1 MNTALNDGAVEPR
14 ARILFVD
21 DEPRILVALKALF
34 RRDYDVVTAN
44 SGAAALEIL
53 REGEVDVIVSD
64 QRMPEM
70 TGVEVLRNAKD
81 LRPRAIRVLLTG
93 YSDLSA
99 ILAAIN
105 DGEIF
110 RFINKPWSNVDL
122 RSTIAAAVKA
132 SAIDFV
138 AEEATAT
145 TPTPTPE
152 DPTERVY
159 IAGVDDVGT
168 LILDDD
174 QTTRT
179 VLQRVLTKERSVY
192 VASTLDEALDLL
204 EQHKIGVIIT
214 ELIVGGEVVT
224 DLLTALRQHHPSLVA
239 IVLTSHSDAEQG
251 IDLINRGQI
260 YRFLSKPISEGL
272 LRGSI
277 NLAMRRF
284 EILQKNPAQTLRL
297 VAETPAVAPEADKRG
312 VFKRIGRLFG
322 LTA

>member
-1 MNTALNDGAVEPR
+1 MDDLANTNAAAAKP
-14 ARILFVD
+14 RILFVD

-34 RRDYDVVTAN
+34 RRDYDVLTAD
-44 SGAAALEIL
+44 SGKAALAIL
-53 REGEVDVIVSD
+53 RDGDVDVVVSD

-70 TGVEVLRNAKD
+70 TGVEVLRLAKS

-122 RSTIAAAVKA
+122 RQTIAAAVKA
-132 SAIDFV
+132 STVDHV
-138 AEEATAT
+138 ALAVD
-145 TPTPTPE
+145 E
-152 DPTERVY
+152 DPTEKVY
-159 IAGVDDVGT
+159 IPGIDDVGT

-174 QTTRT
+174 EASRISLQS
-179 VLQRVLTKERSVY
+179 VLGRDRAVY
-192 VASTLDEALDLL
+192 PAKNLDEGLGVL
-204 EQHKIGVIIT
+204 ERHKIGVIIT
-214 ELIVGGEVVT
+214 ELTVGGEVVI
-224 DLLTALRQHHPSLVA
+224 DLLSALRQHHPSLVA
-239 IVLTSHSDAEQG
+239 IVLTAQSDAEQG

-272 LRGSI
+272 LRGSV

-297 VAETPAVAPEADKRG
+297 AAEAPPPAANDSRG
-312 VFKRIGRLFG
+312 MFKRIGRLFG

>member
-1 MNTALNDGAVEPR
+1 MNMNVDTATEEPR

-21 DEPRILVALKALF
+21 DEPRILIALKALF
-34 RRDYDVVTAN
+34 RRDYDVVTAS
-44 SGAAALEIL
+44 SGEAALEIL
-53 REGEVDVIVSD
+53 RQGDVDVVVSD

-70 TGVEVLRNAKD
+70 TGVEVLRKAKD

-132 SAIDFV
+132 STVDYVKETVA
-138 AEEATAT
+138 AEE
-145 TPTPTPE
+145 
-152 DPTERVY
+152 DLTERVH
-159 IAGVDDVGT
+159 IPGIDDVGT

-174 QTTRT
+174 ESTRNT
-179 VLQRVLTKERSVY
+179 LQRVLGRERSVY
-192 VASTLDEALDLL
+192 TASNLDEGLNLL
-204 EQHKIGVIIT
+204 EQHKIGVIVT
-214 ELIVGGEVVT
+214 EIAVGGEVVT
-224 DLLTALRQHHPSLVA
+224 DLLAALRQHHPSLVA
-239 IVLTSHSDAEQG
+239 IVLTAKSDAEQG

-260 YRFLSKPISEGL
+260 YRFLSKPVSEGL
-272 LRGSI
+272 LRGSV

-284 EILQKNPAQTLRL
+284 EILQKHPAQTLRL
-297 VAETPAVAPEADKRG
+297 AAEATPTPPPESDRRG
-312 VFKRIGRLFG
+312 VFQRIGRLFG
-322 LTA
+322 MTA

>member
-1 MNTALNDGAVEPR
+1 MNTTVDTPAEETR

-21 DEPRILVALKALF
+21 DEPRILIALKALF
-34 RRDYDVVTAN
+34 RRDYDVVTAA
-44 SGAAALEIL
+44 SGEAALEIL
-53 REGEVDVIVSD
+53 RQGDVDVVVSD

-70 TGVEVLRNAKD
+70 TGVEVLRKAKD

-132 SAIDFV
+132 SAVDYV
-138 AEEATAT
+138 KEAEAPDEDLTA
-145 TPTPTPE
+145 
-152 DPTERVY
+152 RVHVP
-159 IAGVDDVGT
+159 GVDDVGT

-174 QTTRT
+174 EATRNT
-179 VLQRVLTKERSVY
+179 LQRVLGRERTVY
-192 VASTLDEALDLL
+192 TASNLDEGLDLL
-204 EQHKIGVIIT
+204 ERHKIGVIVT
-214 ELIVGGEVVT
+214 EIAVGGEVVT
-224 DLLTALRQHHPSLVA
+224 DLLGALRQHHPSLVA
-239 IVLTSHSDAEQG
+239 IVLTGQSDAEQS

-260 YRFLSKPISEGL
+260 YRFLSKPVSEGL
-272 LRGSI
+272 LRGSV

-284 EILQKNPAQTLRL
+284 EILQKHPAQTLRIA
-297 VAETPAVAPEADKRG
+297 AESTPAPPPESDRRG
-312 VFKRIGRLFG
+312 MFQRIGRLFG

>member
-1 MNTALNDGAVEPR
+1 MLEP
-14 ARILFVD
+14 ANMETTEAKPRILFVD

-44 SGAAALEIL
+44 SGPAALDIL
-53 REGEVDVIVSD
+53 RAGDVDVVVSD

-70 TGVEVLRNAKD
+70 TGVEVLRSAKD
-81 LRPRAIRVLLTG
+81 IRPRAIRVLLTG

-122 RSTIAAAVKA
+122 RQTIAAAVKA
-132 SAIDFV
+132 SAIEHV
-138 AEEATAT
+138 ESAVEEGVN
-145 TPTPTPE
+145 E
-152 DPTERVY
+152 KVY
-159 IAGVDDVGT
+159 IPGVDDVGT

-174 QTTRT
+174 AGTRDT
-179 VLQRVLTKERSVY
+179 LQRVLGRERAVY
-192 VASTLDEALDLL
+192 SAKNLDEAFEQL
-204 EQHKIGVIIT
+204 EKHKIGVIIT
-214 ELIVGGEVVT
+214 ELTVGGEAVI
-224 DLLTALRQHHPSLVA
+224 DLLSALRQYHPSLVA
-239 IVLTSHSDAEQG
+239 IVLTGQSDAEQG

-272 LRGSI
+272 LRGSV
-277 NLAMRRF
+277 NLAMRRY
-284 EILQKNPAQTLRL
+284 EILHKNPAQTLRIA
-297 VAETPAVAPEADKRG
+297 AEAAPPPANDTRG

>member
-1 MNTALNDGAVEPR
+1 MNTSLETGAEPQR

-21 DEPRILVALKALF
+21 DEPRILIALKALF
-34 RRDYDVVTAN
+34 RRDYDVVTAA
-44 SGAAALEIL
+44 SGEAALEIL
-53 REGEVDVIVSD
+53 REGDVDVVVSD

-70 TGVEVLRNAKD
+70 TGVEVLRKAKD

-105 DGEIF
+105 EGEIF

-132 SAIDFV
+132 STVDYVKAPE
-138 AEEATAT
+138 APEE
-145 TPTPTPE
+145 
-152 DPTERVY
+152 DLTERVH
-159 IAGVDDVGT
+159 IPGVDDVGT

-174 QTTRT
+174 EATRST
-179 VLQRVLTKERSVY
+179 LQRVLGRERSVY
-192 VASTLDEALDLL
+192 CASNLDEALNLL
-204 EQHKIGVIIT
+204 ERHKMGVIVT
-214 ELIVGGEVVT
+214 EVSVGGEPVT
-224 DLLTALRQHHPSLVA
+224 ELLTALRQHYPSLVA
-239 IVLTSHSDAEQG
+239 IVLTSQSDAEQG

-272 LRGSI
+272 LRGSV

-284 EILQKNPAQTLRL
+284 EILQKHPAQTLRIA
-297 VAETPAVAPEADKRG
+297 AEATPPPPPESDRRG
-312 VFKRIGRLFG
+312 VFQRIGRLFG

>member
-1 MNTALNDGAVEPR
+1 MDDLANTEAAAAKP
-14 ARILFVD
+14 RILFVD

-34 RRDYDVVTAN
+34 RRDYDVLTAG
-44 SGAAALEIL
+44 SGEAALEIL
-53 REGEVDVIVSD
+53 RDGDVDVVVSD

-70 TGVEVLRNAKD
+70 TGVEVLRSAKS

-122 RSTIAAAVKA
+122 RQTIAAAVKA
-132 SAIDFV
+132 SSVDHVELA
-138 AEEATAT
+138 AE
-145 TPTPTPE
+145 E
-152 DPTERVY
+152 DPTEKVY
-159 IAGVDDVGT
+159 VPGVDDIGT

-174 QTTRT
+174 EATRNT
-179 VLQRVLTKERSVY
+179 LQRVLGRERAVY
-192 VASTLDEALDLL
+192 SAKNLDEGL
-204 EQHKIGVIIT
+204 EVLEKHKIGVIIT
-214 ELIVGGEVVT
+214 ELTVGGERVI
-224 DLLTALRQHHPSLVA
+224 DLLSALRQHHPSLVA
-239 IVLTSHSDAEQG
+239 IVLTGQSDAEQG

-260 YRFLSKPISEGL
+260 YRFLNKPISEGL
-272 LRGSI
+272 LRGSV

-297 VAETPAVAPEADKRG
+297 AAEAAPPAANDSRG